1 MLKAVLFFLLL
12 TILPAI
18 AGLIT
23 DSGDSFSV
31 MQGQYRSQLTQ

>member
-23 DSGDSFSV
+23 DSGSLPARSTHE
-31 MQGQYRSQLTQ
+31 QYTDR